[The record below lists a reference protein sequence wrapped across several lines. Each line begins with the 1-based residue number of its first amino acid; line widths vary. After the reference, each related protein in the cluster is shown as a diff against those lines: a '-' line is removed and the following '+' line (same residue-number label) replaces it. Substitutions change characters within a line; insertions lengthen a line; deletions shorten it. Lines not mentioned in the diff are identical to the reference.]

1 MLGMGGSV
9 YVSIGSESV
18 HVRLGGWGGRYVKC
32 RR

>member
-18 HVRLGGWGGRYVKC
+18 HVRYGGVGWEVC
-32 RR
+32 